1 MTVLWPLSSATM
13 CWKTRKIIQLHYSS
27 VLVRFVDFG
36 SLLPTSCI
44 MHNFIHKS
52 LRPVHS
58 LRIVNLFL
66 GPHWHKCNLSV
77 NLHKPVHL
85 AKFINI
91 FQFRCLLQPWVA
103 NYVSTAVQ
111 TDLWRDSCRLIV
123 SRENFCHCR
132 FVKLDSHIVN
142 CRDSIN

>member
-1 MTVLWPLSSATM
+1 MTVLWPLSAATM
-13 CWKTRKIIQLHYSS
+13 CWKTRKIIHLHYSS
-27 VLVRFVDFG
+27 VLVRFVDFS

-66 GPHWHKCNLSV
+66 GPHWHKLTLSV

-91 FQFRCLLQPWVA
+91 FQIRCFFKPWVA
-103 NYVSTAVQ
+103 NYVSAAVQ
-111 TDLWRDSCRLIV
+111 TDLWRNSGRQVV
-123 SRENFCHCR
+123 SRENFFHYR
-132 FVKLDSHIVN
+132 FVKINSHLVN
-142 CRDSIN
+142 KL